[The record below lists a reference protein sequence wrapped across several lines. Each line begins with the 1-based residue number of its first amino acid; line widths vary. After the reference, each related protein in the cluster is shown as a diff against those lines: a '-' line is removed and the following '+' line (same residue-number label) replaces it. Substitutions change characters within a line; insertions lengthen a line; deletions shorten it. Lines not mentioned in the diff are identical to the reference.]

1 MSNLSPYL
9 FFDGNCAEAMRFY
22 ERMLGGKLDL
32 MKASD
37 SPVAAEIPP
46 GSGDHILHARL
57 VLDDGRVLM
66 ASDWIA
72 GQPYPGE
79 KGFSLSLGYPTVAEA
94 QRVFDALAEGGRVN
108 MPFQRTFWAEAFGM
122 LEDRFGT
129 PWMVNGE
136 MAGT

>member
-1 MSNLSPYL
+1 MN
-9 FFDGNCAEAMRFY
+9 GAEPPA
-22 ERMLGGKLDL
+22 
-32 MKASD
+32 
-37 SPVAAEIPP
+37 AAEIPP
-46 GSGDHILHARL
+46 GPGDHTRPARL

-66 ASDWIA
+66 ASDWMA
-72 GQPYPGE
+72 GQPYPGR
-79 KGFSLSLGYPTVAEA
+79 KGLSLSLGYATVAEA

-108 MPFQRTFWAEAFGM
+108 MPFQKTFWAQAFGM